1 VLILTKI
8 VEFSGDFRPK
18 WPFLDPF
25 LDPLFHPF
33 CRPAKRVICILLKGQ
48 KWPFRCHLARMAKR
62 GQKRGPK
69 NGQNGYFGTLRVYA
83 EDPSRI
89 IDISTNHRLSWMY
102 TLITDFTQNRP
113 FSLKSPKI
121 APNHPKWPFW
131 VISRPTGRGITPYHT
146 PFAPPAGPK
155 VPNKGIGPSGPI
167 RCNIGPQRGTKRY
180 MNLGAI
186 GTQMATLPLNHSK

>member
-1 VLILTKI
+1 MSLRM
-8 VEFSGDFRPK
+8 ESG
-18 WPFLDPF
+18 
-25 LDPLFHPF
+25 
-33 CRPAKRVICILLKGQ
+33 IS
-48 KWPFRCHLARMAKR
+48 HL
-62 GQKRGPK
+62 
-69 NGQNGYFGTLRVYA
+69 VYPSWA
-83 EDPSRI
+83 PSRTI
-89 IDISTNHRLSWMY
+89 QPGHPPGSSIYMIYIDISTNHRLSWMC

-131 VISRPTGRGITPYHT
+131 VIPRPTGRGITPYHT

-167 RCNIGPQRGTKRY
+167 RCNIGPQRGTKRH
-180 MNLGAI
+180 MNLGAD